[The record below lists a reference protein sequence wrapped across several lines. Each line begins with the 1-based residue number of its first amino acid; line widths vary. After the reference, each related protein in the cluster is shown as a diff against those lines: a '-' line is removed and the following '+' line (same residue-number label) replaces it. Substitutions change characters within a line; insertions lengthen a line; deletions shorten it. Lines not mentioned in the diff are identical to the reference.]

1 MPYDYIKK
9 EIPEALLQAESLK
22 HLHPVALEVLM
33 SRGFTDEKEIL
44 THLYGQLNDVFTS
57 KPMKDTDIAVKRLK
71 KAIQEEESI
80 VVYRDYDC
88 DGCCSGAIAV
98 ECLSRLGAKVT
109 HYSNDRVKDGY
120 GMCNQGIDN
129 IIQRDPETRL
139 IVTVD
144 NGIAA
149 LDQIDYAVSRNL
161 EVIVTDHHTPGE
173 KLPNAL
179 AIIDPK
185 QRDETADFRDLCGAG
200 VIFKVMIA
208 LYQEMG
214 VEIDPVLDSLDLVA
228 LATVA
233 DVVPM
238 RGENRVLVREGIKVM
253 MDGKRKFFS
262 ELMKIK
268 NMTSIS
274 AHGEIGFQIA
284 PMVNAVSR
292 MAYNTDLVVDAFLSK
307 DRELA
312 ERRVLDLL
320 DLNQQRKELTQKAV
334 LDMEDLVKK
343 NDLKLEEEEGILLIA
358 PNVSSGLVGIVAGKF
373 SEKFNKVSGIFHE
386 TPEGVL
392 KGSMRGIDGFHIKL
406 ALDEITPELLIA
418 HGGHAKA
425 AGVTML
431 PEHFEEF
438 AKEFRVLL
446 KKAFPDGPKEGTRT
460 IDIVLPEQECTVE
473 MVQGLSALEPFGE
486 EFSAPLFG
494 VTADTRYVQLIGK
507 DNNHIKFKAVETDFL
522 YWHCEADAEAKA
534 RQKMPKKFV
543 GVPQINEYRGKTSVQ
558 FICEFYQ

>member
-1 MPYDYIKK
+1 MAYSYIKK
-9 EIPEALLQAESLK
+9 EIPQELLEADSLK
-22 HLHPVALEVLM
+22 HLHPVALEVLLN
-33 SRGFTDEKEIL
+33 RGLSNEKDVL
-44 THLYGQLNDVFTS
+44 KHLYSTLDDVLTS
-57 KPMKDTDIAVKRLK
+57 KPMKDTDLAVARLK
-71 KAIQEEESI
+71 KAVEEGEAI

-98 ECLSRLGAKVT
+98 ECLQNLGAKVT

-129 IIQRDPETRL
+129 ILQREPEAKL

-149 LDQIDYAVSRNL
+149 LEQIDYAVSRGL
-161 EVIVTDHHTPGE
+161 EVVVTDHHTPGE

-179 AIIDPK
+179 AIVDPK
-185 QRDETADFRDLCGAG
+185 QVDETADFRDLCGAG

-214 VEIDPVLDSLDLVA
+214 RDIAPVLNSLDLVA

-253 MDGKRKFFS
+253 LDGRRVFFS
-262 ELMKIK
+262 ELLRIKDMK
-268 NMTSIS
+268 NIS

-292 MAYNTDLVVDAFLSK
+292 MAYNTDLVVNAFLSNN
-307 DRELA
+307 REIVG
-312 ERRVLDLL
+312 ERVLDLL
-320 DLNQQRKELTQKAV
+320 DLNQQRKDLTRKAV
-334 LDMEDLVKK
+334 LDMEDQVKK
-343 NDLKLEEEEGILLIA
+343 SGLNLAEEDGILLIT
-358 PNVSSGLVGIVAGKF
+358 PNVSSGLVGIVAGQF
-373 SEKFNKVSGIFHE
+373 SEKFNKVAGIFHE

-406 ALDEITPELLIA
+406 ALDEISPELLIA

-425 AGVTML
+425 AGLTML
-431 PEHFEEF
+431 PEDFPQFVTEF
-438 AKEFRVLL
+438 KALL
-446 KKAFPDGPKEGTRT
+446 KKAFPDGPVEGMRP
-460 IDIVLPEQECTVE
+460 IDIVLQEEECTVE
-473 MVQGLSALEPFGE
+473 MVKALSALEPFGE
-486 EFSAPLFG
+486 EFLAPLFG
-494 VTADTRYVQLIGK
+494 VTAQAKSHQLMGK
-507 DNNHIKFKAVETDFL
+507 DRNHIKFKAQQTEFIR
-522 YWHCEADAEAKA
+522 WHCGEDAEEKA
-534 RQKMPKKFV
+534 RQRLPKKFI
-543 GVPQINEYRGKTSVQ
+543 GAPSLNEFRGNTTVQ